1 MGMNVLFQSYDKLAD
16 FKSFYYN
23 ELNVLLALILTLE
36 TRAQATNIIIAKVCM
51 YIIMYTD
58 LCYSL
63 TQNTVI

>member
-36 TRAQATNIIIAKVCM
+36 TRAQATNIIIAKVCI

-63 TQNTVI
+63 TQNTVK